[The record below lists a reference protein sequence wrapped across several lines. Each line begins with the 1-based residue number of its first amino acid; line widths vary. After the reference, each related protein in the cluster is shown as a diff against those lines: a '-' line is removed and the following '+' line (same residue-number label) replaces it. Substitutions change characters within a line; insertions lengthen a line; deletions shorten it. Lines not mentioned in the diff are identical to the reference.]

1 MGRKSFSLTNHDR
14 RTNNLKKEMMQM
26 KQVVQMPTIN
36 LNKKSDVAQNFDL
49 QERIRV
55 RAYEL
60 YEQRGR
66 ENGREL
72 DDWLQAEAEAT
83 TEIAA

>member
-1 MGRKSFSLTNHDR
+1 
-14 RTNNLKKEMMQM
+14 M
-26 KQVVQMPTIN
+26 KPVVEMPTIN
-36 LNKKSDVAQNFDL
+36 LNKKSDVAENLEL

-66 ENGREL
+66 EDGREL

-83 TEIAA
+83 SEIAA

>member
-1 MGRKSFSLTNHDR
+1 
-14 RTNNLKKEMMQM
+14 M
-26 KQVVQMPTIN
+26 KPVVQMPNIN
-36 LNKKSDVAQNFDL
+36 VNQKSDVAQNLDL

-72 DDWLQAEAEAT
+72 DDWLQAEAEAII
-83 TEIAA
+83 EIAA